1 MLSFANYSGDAD
13 SKILREIWAR
23 LLDEALTKGGVAE
36 ACSVVKRVGSKL
48 DPADGACLPLD
59 IICLHL
65 EKAALDRL
73 SSGEELVGDDDVARA
88 LLGACKGLP
97 EPVLAVYDQLLL
109 NGAIIPSLNLKLR
122 LLRSVL
128 AILREWGI
136 SVIAHRLG
144 TTSTGASIFL
154 DGTFSLN
161 QTGTANQG
169 ARDKIISLANRYMTE
184 VRRLNLPQNQT
195 ENVYRGFRE
204 LEEKLLSPY

>member
-13 SKILREIWAR
+13 SKIVREVWAR
-23 LLDEALTKGGVAE
+23 LLDQALTKGGVAE

-65 EKAALDRL
+65 EKAAVVMCIFCTFCTCILETTCESIPLWYSLSCSYLQDRL

-97 EPVLAVYDQLLL
+97 GPVLVVYDHLLS

-144 TTSTGASIFL
+144 TTSAGASFFL

-161 QTGTANQG
+161 QTGDYFIQMYFYQLFE
-169 ARDKIISLANRYMTE
+169 RC
-184 VRRLNLPQNQT
+184 
-195 ENVYRGFRE
+195 
-204 LEEKLLSPY
+204 

>member
-13 SKILREIWAR
+13 SKIVREIWAR
-23 LLDEALTKGGVAE
+23 LLDQALTRGGVAE

-65 EKAALDRL
+65 EKAAMVMCIFYLYCMLRLTVRALNWALTLSSFYLQDRL
-73 SSGEELVGDDDVARA
+73 SSGEELVGDEDVARA

-97 EPVLAVYDQLLL
+97 EPVLALYDQLLS

-128 AILREWGI
+128 AILREWGM

-144 TTSTGASIFL
+144 TTSAGASFFF

-161 QTGTANQG
+161 QSGSSNQG
-169 ARDKIISLANRYMTE
+169 VRDKIISLANR
-184 VRRLNLPQNQT
+184 
-195 ENVYRGFRE
+195 
-204 LEEKLLSPY
+204 

>member
-13 SKILREIWAR
+13 SKIVREIWFR
-23 LLDEALTKGGVAE
+23 LLDQALKRGGVAE

-65 EKAALDRL
+65 EKAALVMSILCTVYNCTTLALKATVVLILSCSYLQDRL

-97 EPVLAVYDQLLL
+97 EPVLAVYDQLLS
-109 NGAIIPSLNLKLR
+109 NGAIMSSLNLKLR

-128 AILREWGI
+128 AILREWGM
-136 SVIAHRLG
+136 SVIAHRVG
-144 TTSTGASIFL
+144 TASTGAPFFY

-161 QTGTANQG
+161 KTGTANQSV
-169 ARDKIISLANRYMTE
+169 RDKIISLANR
-184 VRRLNLPQNQT
+184 
-195 ENVYRGFRE
+195 
-204 LEEKLLSPY
+204 